1 MPTARSRTRDL
12 LGAFLPLLLTLVLVP
27 GSAAGQEAILGEERI
42 EPGISVIFEGAVKD
56 AVQPSDLHLAE
67 SQTDVHLEARINWAT
82 DEDVAV
88 PQGTPR
94 GGFVPGLHVNARIEN
109 ESTDQVR
116 HVTLVPHVNLI
127 DNFHY
132 ARNVALPGSG
142 EDSYRVTFYVHP
154 PDEHELSFHRDWTE
168 AYGDSLFSP
177 HTFEYAGV
185 TFSEIV
191 GQSRR

>member
-1 MPTARSRTRDL
+1 MPTTRARAGDL
-12 LGAFLPLLLTLVLVP
+12 LRVLYPILLTLVLIP
-27 GSAAGQEAILGEERI
+27 STASGQEAILGEELI
-42 EPGISVIFEGAVKD
+42 EPGISVVFEGAVKD
-56 AVQPSDLHLAE
+56 AVHPSDLHLAE

-88 PQGTPR
+88 PEGTPR
-94 GGFVPGLHVNARIEN
+94 GGFVPALHVNARIEN
-109 ESTDQVR
+109 ESTDQIR

-142 EDSYRVTFYVHP
+142 EETYRVTFSVHP
-154 PDEHELSFHRDWTE
+154 PDEHEMSLHRDWTE
-168 AYGDSLFSP
+168 AHGESLFSP
-177 HTFEYAGV
+177 HTFEYSGV
-185 TFSEIV
+185 DFSEIV